1 MLINGK
7 LVILQS
13 RRIGGWTLSRGEGKM
28 VNVDTIILGVATLI
42 GLYMAAN
49 IGANDLANAMGTSV
63 GSRAIT
69 LKQAVLISVIANL
82 LGAVLAGTHVTETLR
97 KGIIDPNL
105 LAGTPEKF
113 MLGMFAALLAAGIWV
128 HLATVLGQPVS
139 TTHSIVGAVVGFGIV
154 SVGFGAIEWGK
165 VVSIVLSWIISPI
178 LGGVVAGGI
187 YLLVKQKI
195 LESDSPGEAAIRYA
209 PILVFLVFIVLTL
222 SLIYK
227 GLKNLH
233 LDFSFYSAF
242 LIAIG
247 VGILAALASRWLFGR
262 LNLESR
268 SDRLTIGDG
277 GHLVTESLFAY
288 LQIMTACY
296 VAFAHGANDVANAVG
311 PLAAIFA
318 VVKTKTVAAQ
328 VQVPLWM
335 LAIGGIAVG
344 GGLFAFGT
352 RVMETIGKNITEITP
367 VRGFC
372 AEFGAATT
380 ILVCSRMGLPIS
392 TTHVLVGSVVGIGV
406 VRGME
411 ALDLRLIKNI
421 LISWFITLPF
431 TIILAIIIYETMLHL
446 FY

>member
-1 MLINGK
+1 MLNI
-7 LVILQS
+7 
-13 RRIGGWTLSRGEGKM
+13 
-28 VNVDTIILGVATLI
+28 DTIILGIATII

-63 GSRAIT
+63 GSKAIT
-69 LKQAVLISVIANL
+69 LNQAVIISIIANL
-82 LGAVLAGTHVTETLR
+82 LGAVLAGSHVTETLR

-105 LAGTPEKF
+105 LAGSPEKF

-154 SVGFGAIEWGK
+154 SVGFGPIAWGK
-165 VVSIVLSWIISPI
+165 VVSIVISWIISPI
-178 LGGVVAGGI
+178 FGGIVAGGA
-187 YLLVKQKI
+187 YLLVKKKI
-195 LESDSPGEAAIRYA
+195 LESDSPMDAALKYA
-209 PILVFLVFIVLTL
+209 PFLVFLVFIVLTL

-233 LDFSFYSAF
+233 LNFDFRHAL

-247 VGILAALASRWLFGR
+247 VGTAAALVSRWVLGCIDF
-262 LNLESR
+262 ESKGC
-268 SDRLTIGDG
+268 RLTIGEG

-288 LQIMTACY
+288 LQVMTACY

-352 RVMETIGKNITEITP
+352 RVIETIGKNITEITP

-372 AEFGAATT
+372 AQFGAATT
-380 ILVCSRMGLPIS
+380 ILTCSRMGLPIS
-392 TTHVLVGSVVGIGV
+392 TTHVLVGSVVGIGL

-411 ALDLRLIKNI
+411 ALDLRLVKNI
-421 LISWFITLPF
+421 LISWFVTLPF
-431 TIILAIIIYETMLHL
+431 TMILAIIIYEVLLHA
-446 FY
+446 FF